1 MDALEVILTRR
12 VVRHFAPQPVE
23 IEQLKKIVDAGR
35 HAMSA
40 RNLQPWQFIVVRDPD
55 TLREL
60 GGLCTTGRFIANAPA
75 AIVVLKDTGNQR
87 WADTDCAQAVANM
100 ADAGW
105 ALGLGTCWVGNF
117 DAAAIA
123 ARLGVPDNWAIFTVL
138 PFGYPDSG
146 NPPQSKPLK
155 PWRETTHFERFGNS
169 QP

>member
-12 VVRHFAPQPVE
+12 VVRQFAPQPVE

-40 RNLQPWQFIVVRDPD
+40 RNLQPWQFIVVRNPH

-60 GGLCTTGRFIANAPA
+60 GGLCTTGRFIASAPA

-117 DAAAIA
+117 DAAGIA